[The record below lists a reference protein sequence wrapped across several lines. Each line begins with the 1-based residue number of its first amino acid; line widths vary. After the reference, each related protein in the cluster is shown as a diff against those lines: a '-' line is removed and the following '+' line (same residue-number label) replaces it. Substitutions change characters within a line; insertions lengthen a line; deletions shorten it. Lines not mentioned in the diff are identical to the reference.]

1 MPKAK
6 LTHLVDVLGVQ
17 NVGDLHERLERGD
30 DVGLGAHQEK
40 VRVQIY
46 DIIKQ
51 ASDIP
56 QEEIQ
61 ETINDIVDNIGQPVV
76 EDDTTRR
83 FREMSEAHAE
93 AKKAGVSSKFQVMT
107 EEADQEVFAM
117 LNNLIEQHHRHLID
131 SDAKIVLLWELQDS
145 YSNGRVRIG
154 NSQKASSIA
163 GVLANFNFAITL
175 NANKWAS
182 MIREQRE
189 AELDHRLECCFAEE
203 REVDQQGRTGW
214 FFKMRRPDVQEF
226 ISITQRHGTT
236 RFGMSELVQ
245 AATSNEPSLFDQ
257 QTNQES
263 E

>member
-6 LTHLVDVLGVQ
+6 LTHLVDVLSVQ
-17 NVGDLHERLERGD
+17 NIGDLHDRLERGD

-46 DIIKQ
+46 ELKQ
-51 ASDIP
+51 ACDILD
-56 QEEIQ
+56 EIFG
-61 ETINDIVDNIGQPVV
+61 NIEQPVV

-93 AKKAGVSSKFQVMT
+93 AKKAGVCSKFQVMT
-107 EEADQEVFAM
+107 EEADKEVFAM

-182 MIREQRE
+182 MTREQRE

-226 ISITQRHGTT
+226 ISIAQRHGTT